1 MAYTDSCGL
10 CKNTLYYTH
19 IYTGGKSM
27 AEEIR
32 FVSGQMPSLLYATK
46 QIVAASAITRAIH
59 RHERFT
65 EMLYVY
71 QGAGQYIAG
80 GYSYPIRT
88 GDILLYNQG
97 DLHEV
102 TSSLQHEIGT
112 FCFGISGL
120 QLRGLPEGHFTKA
133 ENGFVRPAMDEID
146 HMQALSELIYEHA
159 ERRTSYSDEIVAQLL
174 PALVLLSANLPPDA
188 RAADQP
194 HNLVLANRIRQYIG
208 THFTEQLTLED
219 IGEAMSMSPYH
230 LAHIFKEITGM
241 SPIHYMIRCR
251 VGEAQNLLIS
261 TDYSATQIAAIVGY
275 TNVNH
280 FNAIFAKL
288 VGLPPIRYRR
298 KYLENM
304 QGSRLQ

>member
-1 MAYTDSCGL
+1 
-10 CKNTLYYTH
+10 
-19 IYTGGKSM
+19 M
-27 AEEIR
+27 AEEVR

-46 QIVAASAITRAIH
+46 QIVAASTITRAIH

-133 ENGFVRPAMDEID
+133 ENGFVRPTMDEID
-146 HMQALSELIYEHA
+146 HMQALSEMIYEHA
-159 ERRTSYSDEIVAQLL
+159 ERRTSYSDEIVSQLL
-174 PALVLLSANLPPDA
+174 PVLVLPISRTIWCWRIAFGSTSARILP
-188 RAADQP
+188 
-194 HNLVLANRIRQYIG
+194 
-208 THFTEQLTLED
+208 
-219 IGEAMSMSPYH
+219 SS
-230 LAHIFKEITGM
+230 
-241 SPIHYMIRCR
+241 
-251 VGEAQNLLIS
+251 
-261 TDYSATQIAAIVGY
+261 
-275 TNVNH
+275 
-280 FNAIFAKL
+280 
-288 VGLPPIRYRR
+288 
-298 KYLENM
+298 
-304 QGSRLQ
+304 

>member
-1 MAYTDSCGL
+1 
-10 CKNTLYYTH
+10 
-19 IYTGGKSM
+19 M

-112 FCFGISGL
+112 LCFGISGL
-120 QLRGLPEGHFTKA
+120 QLCGLPEGHFTKA

-146 HMQALSELIYEHA
+146 HMQSLSELIYEHA

-188 RAADQP
+188 RRRSAA
-194 HNLVLANRIRQYIG
+194 
-208 THFTEQLTLED
+208 
-219 IGEAMSMSPYH
+219 
-230 LAHIFKEITGM
+230 
-241 SPIHYMIRCR
+241 
-251 VGEAQNLLIS
+251 
-261 TDYSATQIAAIVGY
+261 
-275 TNVNH
+275 
-280 FNAIFAKL
+280 
-288 VGLPPIRYRR
+288 
-298 KYLENM
+298 
-304 QGSRLQ
+304 

>member
-1 MAYTDSCGL
+1 MSEPLRYA
-10 CKNTLYYTH
+10 
-19 IYTGGKSM
+19 
-27 AEEIR
+27 
-32 FVSGQMPSLLYATK
+32 SGQTPELLYATR
-46 QIVAASAITRAIH
+46 QTVASSTVTRAVH

-80 GYSYPIRT
+80 GYRYPIRT

-102 TSSLQHEIGT
+102 TSSLHHEIGT

-120 QLRGLPEGHFTKA
+120 HLRGLPEGHFTRA
-133 ENGFVRPAMDEID
+133 ETGFVRPAVDEID
-146 HMQALSELIYEHA
+146 HIQSLCEMIYEHA
-159 ERRTSYSDEIVAQLL
+159 ERRTGYSDEIVSHLL
-174 PALVLLSANLPPDA
+174 PALVLLAASLPPDA

-219 IGEAMSMSPYH
+219 IGEALSMSPYH
-230 LAHIFKEITGM
+230 LAHIFKDMTGM

-251 VGEAQNLLIS
+251 IGEAQNLLIS

-288 VGLPPIRYRR
+288 VDLPPIRYRR
-298 KYLENM
+298 SYLENM
-304 QGSRLQ
+304 QGRRLQ

>member
-1 MAYTDSCGL
+1 MSEPLRYA
-10 CKNTLYYTH
+10 
-19 IYTGGKSM
+19 
-27 AEEIR
+27 
-32 FVSGQMPSLLYATK
+32 SGQTPELLYATR
-46 QIVAASAITRAIH
+46 QTVASSTVTRAVH

-102 TSSLQHEIGT
+102 TSSLHHEIGT

-120 QLRGLPEGHFTKA
+120 HLRGLPEGHFTRA
-133 ENGFVRPAMDEID
+133 ETGFVRPAVDEID
-146 HMQALSELIYEHA
+146 HIQSLCEMIYEDA
-159 ERRTSYSDEIVAQLL
+159 ERRTGYSDEIVSHLL
-174 PALVLLSANLPPDA
+174 PALVLLAASLPPDA

-194 HNLVLANRIRQYIG
+194 HNLVLANRIRQHIG

-219 IGEAMSMSPYH
+219 IGEALSMSPYH
-230 LAHIFKEITGM
+230 LAHIFKDMTGM

-251 VGEAQNLLIS
+251 IGEAQNLLIS

-280 FNAIFAKL
+280 LNAIFAKL

-298 KYLENM
+298 SYLENM
-304 QGSRLQ
+304 QGRRLQ

>member
-1 MAYTDSCGL
+1 
-10 CKNTLYYTH
+10 
-19 IYTGGKSM
+19 M

-32 FVSGQMPSLLYATK
+32 FVSGQTPSLLYATK
-46 QIVAASAITRAIH
+46 QFVAASTVTRAIH

-120 QLRGLPEGHFTKA
+120 QLRGLPEGHFTRA

-146 HMQALSELIYEHA
+146 HIQALSEMIYEHA
-159 ERRTSYSDEIVAQLL
+159 ERRTSCLLYTSLLALSEVFAAQRTLDDGLVSCPVEQVVDEHTGQQQR
-174 PALVLLSANLPPDA
+174 PRYLLSL
-188 RAADQP
+188 
-194 HNLVLANRIRQYIG
+194 I
-208 THFTEQLTLED
+208 
-219 IGEAMSMSPYH
+219 
-230 LAHIFKEITGM
+230 HI
-241 SPIHYMIRCR
+241 
-251 VGEAQNLLIS
+251 
-261 TDYSATQIAAIVGY
+261 
-275 TNVNH
+275 
-280 FNAIFAKL
+280 
-288 VGLPPIRYRR
+288 
-298 KYLENM
+298 
-304 QGSRLQ
+304 

>member
-1 MAYTDSCGL
+1 MSEPLRYA
-10 CKNTLYYTH
+10 
-19 IYTGGKSM
+19 
-27 AEEIR
+27 
-32 FVSGQMPSLLYATK
+32 SGQTPELLYATR
-46 QIVAASAITRAIH
+46 QTVASSTVTRAVH

-102 TSSLQHEIGT
+102 TSSLHHEIGT
-112 FCFGISGL
+112 FCFDISGL
-120 QLRGLPEGHFTKA
+120 HLRGLPEGHFTRA
-133 ENGFVRPAMDEID
+133 ETGFVRPAVDEID
-146 HMQALSELIYEHA
+146 HIQSLCEMIYEHA
-159 ERRTSYSDEIVAQLL
+159 ERRTGYSDEIVSHLL
-174 PALVLLSANLPPDA
+174 PALVLLAASLPPDA

-194 HNLVLANRIRQYIG
+194 HNLVLANRIRQYIS

-219 IGEAMSMSPYH
+219 IGEALSMSPYH
-230 LAHIFKEITGM
+230 LAHIFKDMTGM

-251 VGEAQNLLIS
+251 IGEAQNLLIS

-298 KYLENM
+298 SYLENM
-304 QGSRLQ
+304 QGRRLQ

>member
-1 MAYTDSCGL
+1 MSEPLRYA
-10 CKNTLYYTH
+10 
-19 IYTGGKSM
+19 
-27 AEEIR
+27 
-32 FVSGQMPSLLYATK
+32 SGQTPELLYATR
-46 QIVAASAITRAIH
+46 QTVASSTVTRAVH

-102 TSSLQHEIGT
+102 TSSLHHEIGT

-120 QLRGLPEGHFTKA
+120 HLRGLPEGHFTRA
-133 ENGFVRPAMDEID
+133 ETGFVRPAVDEID
-146 HMQALSELIYEHA
+146 HIQSLCEMIYEHA
-159 ERRTSYSDEIVAQLL
+159 ERRTGYSDEIVSHLL
-174 PALVLLSANLPPDA
+174 PALVLLAASLPPDA

-219 IGEAMSMSPYH
+219 IGEALSMSLYH
-230 LAHIFKEITGM
+230 LAHIFKDMTGM

-251 VGEAQNLLIS
+251 IGEAQNLLIS

-298 KYLENM
+298 SYLENM
-304 QGSRLQ
+304 QGRRLQ

>member
-1 MAYTDSCGL
+1 MSEPLRYA
-10 CKNTLYYTH
+10 
-19 IYTGGKSM
+19 
-27 AEEIR
+27 
-32 FVSGQMPSLLYATK
+32 SGQTPELLYATR
-46 QIVAASAITRAIH
+46 QTVASSTVTRAVH

-102 TSSLQHEIGT
+102 TSSLHHEIGT

-120 QLRGLPEGHFTKA
+120 HLRGLPEGHFTRA
-133 ENGFVRPAMDEID
+133 ETGFVRPAVDEID
-146 HMQALSELIYEHA
+146 HIQSLCEMIYEHA
-159 ERRTSYSDEIVAQLL
+159 ERRTGYSDEIVSHLL
-174 PALVLLSANLPPDA
+174 PALVLLAASLPPDA

-194 HNLVLANRIRQYIG
+194 HNLVLANRTRQYIS

-219 IGEAMSMSPYH
+219 IGEALSMSPYH
-230 LAHIFKEITGM
+230 LAHIFKDMTGM

-251 VGEAQNLLIS
+251 IGEAQNLLIS

-298 KYLENM
+298 SYLENM
-304 QGSRLQ
+304 QGRRLQ

>member
-1 MAYTDSCGL
+1 MVYTDSCGL

-133 ENGFVRPAMDEID
+133 ENF
-146 HMQALSELIYEHA
+146 
-159 ERRTSYSDEIVAQLL
+159 
-174 PALVLLSANLPPDA
+174 
-188 RAADQP
+188 
-194 HNLVLANRIRQYIG
+194 
-208 THFTEQLTLED
+208 F
-219 IGEAMSMSPYH
+219 
-230 LAHIFKEITGM
+230 F
-241 SPIHYMIRCR
+241 C
-251 VGEAQNLLIS
+251 
-261 TDYSATQIAAIVGY
+261 
-275 TNVNH
+275 
-280 FNAIFAKL
+280 
-288 VGLPPIRYRR
+288 
-298 KYLENM
+298 
-304 QGSRLQ
+304 

>member
-1 MAYTDSCGL
+1 MSEPLRYA
-10 CKNTLYYTH
+10 
-19 IYTGGKSM
+19 
-27 AEEIR
+27 
-32 FVSGQMPSLLYATK
+32 SGQTLELLYATR
-46 QIVAASAITRAIH
+46 QTVASSTVTRAVH

-102 TSSLQHEIGT
+102 TSSLHHEIGT

-120 QLRGLPEGHFTKA
+120 HLRGLPEGHFTRA
-133 ENGFVRPAMDEID
+133 ETGFVRPAVDEID
-146 HMQALSELIYEHA
+146 HIQSLCEMIYEHA
-159 ERRTSYSDEIVAQLL
+159 ERRTGYSDEIVSHLL
-174 PALVLLSANLPPDA
+174 PALVLLAASLPPDA

-219 IGEAMSMSPYH
+219 IGEALSMSPYH
-230 LAHIFKEITGM
+230 LAHIFKDMTGM

-251 VGEAQNLLIS
+251 IGEAQNLLIS

-298 KYLENM
+298 SYLENM
-304 QGSRLQ
+304 QGRRLQ

>member
-1 MAYTDSCGL
+1 MPAML
-10 CKNTLYYTH
+10 RL
-19 IYTGGKSM
+19 
-27 AEEIR
+27 
-32 FVSGQMPSLLYATK
+32 VSGQVPSLLYATK
-46 QIVAASAITRAIH
+46 QTVASTTVTRAVH
-59 RHERFT
+59 RHKRFT

-71 QGAGQYIAG
+71 QGMGQYIAG

-102 TSSLQHEIGT
+102 TSSLNHEIGT
-112 FCFGISGL
+112 FCFGISNL
-120 QLRGLPEGHFTKA
+120 QLRGLPNGHFA
-133 ENGFVRPAMDEID
+133 DREQGFVRPALDEID
-146 HMQALSELIYEHA
+146 HIQSLCELIYQHA
-159 ERRTSYSDEIVAQLL
+159 ERRSTYSDEVVSHLL

-219 IGEAMSMSPYH
+219 IGEALSMSPYH

-288 VGLPPIRYRR
+288 VGLPPIRYR
-298 KYLENM
+298 KQYLENM
-304 QGSRLQ
+304 QGRRLQ

>member
-1 MAYTDSCGL
+1 MVYTDSCGL

-112 FCFGISGL
+112 LCFGISGL
-120 QLRGLPEGHFTKA
+120 QLCGLPEGHFTKA

-146 HMQALSELIYEHA
+146 HMQSLSELIYEHA

-174 PALVLLSANLPPDA
+174 PALVLLAGILKKVCANYNGVLARYGGDEFCIACGCNSVEVRTLIASIQRELDAANAASGKPYQIEISIGCARLEPDIA
-188 RAADQP
+188 TVHDLIDKADQ
-194 HNLVLANRIRQYIG
+194 
-208 THFTEQLTLED
+208 E
-219 IGEAMSMSPYH
+219 MYH
-230 LAHIFKEITGM
+230 LKTRKRG
-241 SPIHYMIRCR
+241 
-251 VGEAQNLLIS
+251 IS
-261 TDYSATQIAAIVGY
+261 
-275 TNVNH
+275 
-280 FNAIFAKL
+280 
-288 VGLPPIRYRR
+288 
-298 KYLENM
+298 
-304 QGSRLQ
+304 

>member
-1 MAYTDSCGL
+1 
-10 CKNTLYYTH
+10 
-19 IYTGGKSM
+19 M
-27 AEEIR
+27 AEEVR

-46 QIVAASAITRAIH
+46 QIVAASTITRAIH

-120 QLRGLPEGHFTKA
+120 QLRGLPEGHFTRA

-174 PALVLLSANLPPDA
+174 PALVLRRWAGRWRRAPA
-188 RAADQP
+188 RGA
-194 HNLVLANRIRQYIG
+194 R
-208 THFTEQLTLED
+208 
-219 IGEAMSMSPYH
+219 SC
-230 LAHIFKEITGM
+230 IFCQA
-241 SPIHYMIRCR
+241 Y
-251 VGEAQNLLIS
+251 A
-261 TDYSATQIAAIVGY
+261 
-275 TNVNH
+275 
-280 FNAIFAKL
+280 
-288 VGLPPIRYRR
+288 
-298 KYLENM
+298 
-304 QGSRLQ
+304 

>member
-1 MAYTDSCGL
+1 MSEPLRY
-10 CKNTLYYTH
+10 
-19 IYTGGKSM
+19 
-27 AEEIR
+27 
-32 FVSGQMPSLLYATK
+32 VSGQTPELLYATR
-46 QIVAASAITRAIH
+46 QTVASSTVTRAVH

-102 TSSLQHEIGT
+102 TTSLHHEIGT
-112 FCFGISGL
+112 FCFGIAGL
-120 QLRGLPEGHFTKA
+120 HLRGLPEGHFTRA
-133 ENGFVRPAMDEID
+133 ETGFVRPAVDEID
-146 HMQALSELIYEHA
+146 HIQSLCEMIYEHA
-159 ERRTSYSDEIVAQLL
+159 ERRTGYSDEIVSHLL
-174 PALVLLSANLPPDA
+174 PALVLLAASLPPDA

-219 IGEAMSMSPYH
+219 IGEALSMSPYH
-230 LAHIFKEITGM
+230 LAHIFKDMTGM

-251 VGEAQNLLIS
+251 IGEAQNLLIS

-298 KYLENM
+298 SYLENM
-304 QGSRLQ
+304 QGRRLQ

>member
-1 MAYTDSCGL
+1 MSEPLRYA
-10 CKNTLYYTH
+10 
-19 IYTGGKSM
+19 
-27 AEEIR
+27 
-32 FVSGQMPSLLYATK
+32 SGQTPELLYATR
-46 QIVAASAITRAIH
+46 QTVASSTVTRAVH

-102 TSSLQHEIGT
+102 TSSLHHEIGT

-120 QLRGLPEGHFTKA
+120 HLRGLPEGHFTRA
-133 ENGFVRPAMDEID
+133 ETGFVRPAVDEID
-146 HMQALSELIYEHA
+146 HIQSLCEMIYEHA
-159 ERRTSYSDEIVAQLL
+159 ERRTGYSDEIVSHLL
-174 PALVLLSANLPPDA
+174 PALVLLAASLPPDA

-219 IGEAMSMSPYH
+219 IGEALSMSPYH
-230 LAHIFKEITGM
+230 LAHIFKDMTGM

-251 VGEAQNLLIS
+251 IGEAQNLLIS

-298 KYLENM
+298 SSLENM
-304 QGSRLQ
+304 QGRRLQ

>member
-1 MAYTDSCGL
+1 MSEPLRYA
-10 CKNTLYYTH
+10 
-19 IYTGGKSM
+19 
-27 AEEIR
+27 
-32 FVSGQMPSLLYATK
+32 SGQTPELLYATR
-46 QIVAASAITRAIH
+46 QTVASSTVTRAVH

-102 TSSLQHEIGT
+102 TSSLHHEIGT

-120 QLRGLPEGHFTKA
+120 HLRGLPEGHFTRA
-133 ENGFVRPAMDEID
+133 ETGFVRPAVDEID
-146 HMQALSELIYEHA
+146 HIQSLCEMIYEHA
-159 ERRTSYSDEIVAQLL
+159 EHRTGYSDEIVSHLL
-174 PALVLLSANLPPDA
+174 PALVLLAASLPPDA

-194 HNLVLANRIRQYIG
+194 HNLVLANRIRQYIS

-219 IGEAMSMSPYH
+219 IGEALSMSPYH
-230 LAHIFKEITGM
+230 LAHIFKDMTGM

-251 VGEAQNLLIS
+251 IGEAQNLLIS

-298 KYLENM
+298 SYLENM
-304 QGSRLQ
+304 QGRRLQ